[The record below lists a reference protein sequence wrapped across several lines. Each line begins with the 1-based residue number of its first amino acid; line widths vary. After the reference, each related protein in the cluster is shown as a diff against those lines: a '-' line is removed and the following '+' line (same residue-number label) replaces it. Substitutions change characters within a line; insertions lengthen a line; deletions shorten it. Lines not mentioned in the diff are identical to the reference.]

1 MEASVGCKDRLPRI
15 KMMICKRRK
24 QVAKAMPVKG
34 EKWNW
39 IIPPSFN
46 FLPNEKL
53 NNGRCLS

>member
-39 IIPPSFN
+39 IIPPYSIS
-46 FLPNEKL
+46 
-53 NNGRCLS
+53 CLMKN

>member
-34 EKWNW
+34 EQMSRLFRL
-39 IIPPSFN
+39 IQFSA
-46 FLPNEKL
+46 
-53 NNGRCLS
+53 